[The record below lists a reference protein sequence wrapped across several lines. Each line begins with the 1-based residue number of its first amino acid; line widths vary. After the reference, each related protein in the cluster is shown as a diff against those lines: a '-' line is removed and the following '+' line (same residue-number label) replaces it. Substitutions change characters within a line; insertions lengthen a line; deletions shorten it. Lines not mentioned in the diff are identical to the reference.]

1 MQQSAAPQGATTD
14 GLPHT
19 HARPRHWLVTAVGVA
34 AVTGV
39 AAFVQPTGAGATSGG
54 AVATA
59 GPDATVAEYPLDCG
73 PFDVLV
79 TDQAEVDLDAD
90 GQGETVAVVRCDAGS
105 GSPPNGMYL
114 LTHAAGTDAAPEV
127 TATLVDPGE
136 QMTVDRLAT
145 EGAGFSARLV
155 GYSSPDVRR
164 CCPDLQ
170 RDVRWEWRDGRLELI
185 ADRAPNSV

>member
-1 MQQSAAPQGATTD
+1 MQQSAAPHGTATD

-34 AVTGV
+34 AVTG
-39 AAFVQPTGAGATSGG
+39 AAALVQPTGAGATSGP
-54 AVATA
+54 VATA
-59 GPDATVAEYPLDCG
+59 GPDATLADYPLDCG
-73 PFDVLV
+73 PFEVLV

-114 LTHAAGTDAAPEV
+114 LTHAEGTHAPPEV
-127 TATLVDPGE
+127 TATLVEPAE
-136 QMTVDRLAT
+136 RMTVDRLRA
-145 EGAGFSARLV
+145 EGAGFAARLV
-155 GYSSPDVRR
+155 GYSSTDIPR
-164 CCPDLQ
+164 CCPDLL
-170 RDVRWEWRDGRLELI
+170 RDVTWEWRDGRLELT